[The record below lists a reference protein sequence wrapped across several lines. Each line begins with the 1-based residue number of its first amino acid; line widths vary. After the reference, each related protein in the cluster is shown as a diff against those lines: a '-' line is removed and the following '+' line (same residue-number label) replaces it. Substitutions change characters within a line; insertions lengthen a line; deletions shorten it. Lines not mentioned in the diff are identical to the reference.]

1 VEKSRFGAHQ
11 DIAGQGTAGSAN
23 DVLNGM
29 NFSLDPMTEVTTSRQ
44 CGLWP
49 IWREGEDRH
58 RESIL
63 HLVVFFARTALSIDI
78 QPQDPQKVLTCV
90 NWI

>member
-1 VEKSRFGAHQ
+1 
-11 DIAGQGTAGSAN
+11 
-23 DVLNGM
+23 M

-49 IWREGEDRH
+49 IWREGEDQH

-63 HLVVFFARTALSIDI
+63 HSVVFFARTALIIDI
-78 QPQDPQKVLTCV
+78 QPQDPQKVLTCI
-90 NWI
+90 NGIYADRGQGFADGRERLLLSIAC